1 MSDQEIRI
9 GILGLGVGRSRA
21 KMAAQAEGAELVC
34 VCDLLED
41 KCKAMA
47 EEYGCEWTTDHEEM
61 LGRDDI
67 DAIGV
72 FSPSGMH
79 ADHGIMAAE
88 AGKHVFTTKPMDI
101 RVEKCD
107 ALIEA
112 CKKADRLLAVDFGRR
127 YADEPHRVRMAVQSG
142 KLGKILLCDVR
153 MKWLR
158 EQSYY
163 DGGSPDGWR
172 SSLQWEGGSIANQGV
187 HQVDLIYW
195 LLGPVKSVYGRIGTF
210 THDIET
216 EDMCNALLTFE
227 SGTWGVIQTTTC
239 NRPSLGTAIEISGEK
254 GTLAFSDKGI
264 TCYEV
269 DGEPEASLDEFVP
282 DPDRPKN
289 IIEDVVSA
297 LTKGTQLACDGPE
310 GRVSTA
316 IFCAVYESARTGEA
330 VEVK

>member
-1 MSDQEIRI
+1 MSEHDIRI

-21 KMAAQAEGAELVC
+21 KMAAEADGAKLVC

-41 KCKAMA
+41 KCKKAA
-47 EEYGCEWTTDHEEM
+47 EEWGCDWTTQYEEM
-61 LGRDDI
+61 LKRDDI
-67 DAIGV
+67 DAIGI
-72 FSPSGMH
+72 FTPSGMH

-88 AGKHVFTTKPMDI
+88 AGKHVFMTKPMDI

-107 ALIEA
+107 GLIEA
-112 CKKADRLLAVDFGRR
+112 CKRADRLLAVDFGRR
-127 YADEPHRVRMAVQSG
+127 YSDDTHRVRMALRSG

-163 DGGSPDGWR
+163 DGGSPPGWR
-172 SSLQWEGGSIANQGV
+172 SSLKWEGGSIANQGV

-210 THDIET
+210 THRIET

-239 NRPSLGTAIEISGEK
+239 SRPDLRTHIEFTCAR
-254 GTLAFSDKGI
+254 GTLAMTDSDV
-264 TCYEV
+264 TRYEV
-269 DGEPEASLDEFVP
+269 DGEPGASLDEFVP

-297 LTKGTQLACDGPE
+297 LTKGTELACDGHE

-316 IFCAVYESARTGEA
+316 IFCAIYESARTGEP

>member
-9 GILGLGVGRSRA
+9 GILGLGVGRSRT
-21 KMAAQAEGAELVC
+21 KMAAEAEGAKLVC

-41 KCKAMA
+41 KCRKAA
-47 EEYGCEWTTDHEEM
+47 EEHGCEWTTKYDEM
-61 LGRDDI
+61 LKRDDI
-67 DAIGV
+67 DAIGI

-127 YADEPHRVRMAVQSG
+127 YDDDCHQIRMALRSG
-142 KLGKILLCDVR
+142 KLGKILLVDVR

-163 DGGSPDGWR
+163 DGGMPKGWR
-172 SSLQWEGGSIANQGV
+172 RLLKWEGGSIANQGV
-187 HQVDLIYW
+187 HRVDFVYW

-210 THDIET
+210 GHKIET
-216 EDMCNALLTFE
+216 EDMCNALLTFK
-227 SGTWGVIQTTTC
+227 SGTWGVLQTTTC
-239 NRPSLGTAIEISGEK
+239 SRPDLRTHIEFTCEK
-254 GTLAFSDKGI
+254 GTLAMGDGGGVR
-264 TCYEV
+264 YEI
-269 DGEPEASLDEFVP
+269 DGDPNASLSEFVP
-282 DPDRPKN
+282 DPNRPKN
-289 IIEDVVSA
+289 IIQDVVSA
-297 LTKGTQLACDGPE
+297 LTKGTKLMCDGHE
-310 GRVSTA
+310 GKVSTQ
-316 IFCAVYESARTGEA
+316 IFCAVYESARTGKA
-330 VEVK
+330 VEV